1 MYTSSL
7 WCKFKK
13 QSLKSVNVA
22 YNNSFRILHKLP
34 SCCSASFMFVSN
46 HIKSFNELIHSSIY
60 TVIPLYN
67 RWSGSMTSKRVISEA
82 RYRFCRQREP
92 ASMSMLHWWLKM
104 QYGAP
109 LSTKTGSDQPCL
121 LWIYCLNKTDTKPEV
136 QMRIFIWNI
145 NTNPFPHLKT
155 AHGQPTATAPGSRL
169 RSKFIKL
176 TDHLCIPLET
186 TM

>member
-1 MYTSSL
+1 MQVLDASRFIQEAISR
-7 WCKFKK
+7 KFMSPLGEFSKK
-13 QSLKSVNVA
+13 TLLNIQWSP
-22 YNNSFRILHKLP
+22 FI
-34 SCCSASFMFVSN
+34 
-46 HIKSFNELIHSSIY
+46 
-60 TVIPLYN
+60 T

-121 LWIYCLNKTDTKPEV
+121 LWIYCIYLLVYLNKTDTKPEV

-169 RSKFIKL
+169 RSKFTKL
-176 TDHLCIPLET
+176 TDHLWIYSNGNYSSNVGSSSE
-186 TM
+186 

>member
-1 MYTSSL
+1 MGWPHNTERFYMIIIGL
-7 WCKFKK
+7 
-13 QSLKSVNVA
+13 V
-22 YNNSFRILHKLP
+22 YN
-34 SCCSASFMFVSN
+34 
-46 HIKSFNELIHSSIY
+46 IY
-60 TVIPLYN
+60 IQWSPFIT

-121 LWIYCLNKTDTKPEV
+121 LWIYCIYLLVYLNKTDTKPEV

-176 TDHLCIPLET
+176 TDHLWIYSTGNYSSNVGSSSE
-186 TM
+186 